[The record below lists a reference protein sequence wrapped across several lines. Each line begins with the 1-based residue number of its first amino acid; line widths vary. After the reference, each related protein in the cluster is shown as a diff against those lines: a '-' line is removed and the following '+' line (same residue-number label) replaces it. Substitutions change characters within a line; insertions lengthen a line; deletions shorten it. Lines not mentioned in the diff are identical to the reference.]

1 MNLKVLSA
9 QWLTSG
15 MFIELPNTIEGMVH
29 IANMTDDYYRF
40 EERQMALIGERQAK
54 VFRIGDTVKVKVT
67 HVDVDERLIDFQ
79 IVGMPLPKNDRSQ
92 RPARGKTIQ
101 AKTRGKSLDKSKS
114 DDKGRKKKVSN
125 VKVKTNVIMINQ
137 VIVSISHFIKIK
149 V

>member
-1 MNLKVLSA
+1 
-9 QWLTSG
+9 
-15 MFIELPNTIEGMVH
+15 MVH

-54 VFRIGDTVKVKVT
+54 VFRIGDTIKVKVT

-114 DDKGRKKKVSN
+114 DDKGHKKKGKQRKGKMN
-125 VKVKTNVIMINQ
+125 VKMTNQETVN
-137 VIVSISHFIKIK
+137 ISHFIKIK
-149 V
+149 CEKESTS